1 MLYTLNQLSREE
13 LEKLYIKE
21 SQKYLS
27 AMDMKISHNSIQ
39 AIRLNLGYIYKE
51 LRKRQ
56 LLQRFS
62 GELSRHSHCNLLND
76 H

>member
-13 LEKLYIKE
+13 LETLYIKE

-27 AMDMKISHNSIQ
+27 ALDMNISHNNVQ

-56 LLQRFS
+56 LLTRFS
-62 GELSRHSHCNLLND
+62 RN
-76 H
+76 